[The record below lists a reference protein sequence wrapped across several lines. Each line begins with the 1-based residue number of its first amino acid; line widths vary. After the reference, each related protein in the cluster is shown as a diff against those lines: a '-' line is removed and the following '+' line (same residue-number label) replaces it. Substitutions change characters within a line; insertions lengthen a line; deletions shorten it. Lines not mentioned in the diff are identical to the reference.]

1 MAGAVA
7 NGYSDPKP
15 SVGDKFEWQPTFDA
29 LLEQTATTNIVD
41 ADWSILKDM
50 IKHKL
55 AETIT
60 NFLAMGPPWPLA
72 PEDALQARERAYDT
86 LDSFGGAPFTIQRL
100 CELTLYPR
108 RQYTSLPKYLR
119 AVNRVL
125 SVTSEQS
132 AFPEDAVDAA
142 APPLASTSATTLDM
156 TLGLVGQGL
165 IHPPIPPSSSASPS
179 PSSSPIATRRPSA
192 SPSLSGSPRSSPQVV
207 PLLSPI
213 PWLRSSKS
221 DTQSENGDV
230 DPLHLSS
237 PPPPQQQHPPTALP
251 STAAAGSELHLDV
264 TVPDVASHSE
274 TATPTG
280 GLVDEVD
287 PGSGGAETA
296 EPVALSSA
304 MSLSPERERSTA
316 DMTSGEPS
324 QGAAD
329 GGSDGAER
337 STASL
342 QERFI
347 RASSPKVEMPL
358 DPEEADE
365 RMKE

>member
-1 MAGAVA
+1 MLSRREKELTTRSIRFQGEVSPRRLSRGA
-7 NGYSDPKP
+7 
-15 SVGDKFEWQPTFDA
+15 
-29 LLEQTATTNIVD
+29 LEKLTT
-41 ADWSILKDM
+41 
-50 IKHKL
+50 KHR
-55 AETIT
+55 
-60 NFLAMGPPWPLA
+60 PRSP
-72 PEDALQARERAYDT
+72 
-86 LDSFGGAPFTIQRL
+86 PFTIQRL
-100 CELTLYPR
+100 CELALYPR

-125 SVTSEQS
+125 SVTSERS
-132 AFPEDAVDAA
+132 AFPEDAVDVA

-165 IHPPIPPSSSASPS
+165 IHPPIPSTATSSAFPSPSASPT
-179 PSSSPIATRRPSA
+179 ATRRPSA

-230 DPLHLSS
+230 DSLHLSS
-237 PPPPQQQHPPTALP
+237 PPPQHPPTALP
-251 STAAAGSELHLDV
+251 STAAAGSELHLDAAM
-264 TVPDVASHSE
+264 PDAASHPE

-304 MSLSPERERSTA
+304 MSLSPERERSAAATDVSSA
-316 DMTSGEPS
+316 GVSNEGAGE
-324 QGAAD
+324 A
-329 GGSDGAER
+329 SDGAER

-358 DPEEADE
+358 DPEETDD

>member
-1 MAGAVA
+1 M
-7 NGYSDPKP
+7 
-15 SVGDKFEWQPTFDA
+15 
-29 LLEQTATTNIVD
+29 
-41 ADWSILKDM
+41 
-50 IKHKL
+50 
-55 AETIT
+55 
-60 NFLAMGPPWPLA
+60 
-72 PEDALQARERAYDT
+72 
-86 LDSFGGAPFTIQRL
+86 
-100 CELTLYPR
+100 
-108 RQYTSLPKYLR
+108 
-119 AVNRVL
+119 NRVL
-125 SVTSEQS
+125 SVTSERS

-165 IHPPIPPSSSASPS
+165 IRAPIPPSSSASPS
-179 PSSSPIATRRPSA
+179 PSASPIATRRPSA

-213 PWLRSSKS
+213 PWLRSSSNKS

-264 TVPDVASHSE
+264 AVPDAASHPE

-304 MSLSPERERSTA
+304 MSLSPERERSAA
-316 DMTSGEPS
+316 DMTSGEFS
-324 QGAAD
+324 QGAA
-329 GGSDGAER
+329 GEGSDGAER

>member
-7 NGYSDPKP
+7 NGYSDRRP

-29 LLEQTATTNIVD
+29 LLEQTATTNVVD
-41 ADWSILKDM
+41 SDWSILKDM

-86 LDSFGGAPFTIQRL
+86 LDSFMGPPFTIQRL

-125 SVTSEQS
+125 SVTSERS
-132 AFPEDAVDAA
+132 AFPEDDVDNA
-142 APPLASTSATTLDM
+142 PLASTSATALDT

-165 IHPPIPPSSSASPS
+165 IHPPLPSSSTSA
-179 PSSSPIATRRPSA
+179 SPIATRRPSA

-213 PWLRSSKS
+213 PWLRTA

-237 PPPPQQQHPPTALP
+237 PRSTVSPQITPTSLP
-251 STAAAGSELHLDV
+251 STAAAGSELHLDA
-264 TVPDVASHSE
+264 TQPDVPSHPD

-304 MSLSPERERSTA
+304 MSLSPERERDRKLPEGQA
-316 DMTSGEPS
+316 GAVKDEP
-324 QGAAD
+324 
-329 GGSDGAER
+329 ER
-337 STASL
+337 TASL
-342 QERFI
+342 QERFT

-358 DPEEADE
+358 DPEESKRPAEEGDD

>member
-1 MAGAVA
+1 M
-7 NGYSDPKP
+7 
-15 SVGDKFEWQPTFDA
+15 
-29 LLEQTATTNIVD
+29 
-41 ADWSILKDM
+41 
-50 IKHKL
+50 
-55 AETIT
+55 
-60 NFLAMGPPWPLA
+60 
-72 PEDALQARERAYDT
+72 
-86 LDSFGGAPFTIQRL
+86 
-100 CELTLYPR
+100 
-108 RQYTSLPKYLR
+108 
-119 AVNRVL
+119 NRVL
-125 SVTSEQS
+125 SVTSERS

-142 APPLASTSATTLDM
+142 APPLASTSASTLDM

-165 IHPPIPPSSSASPS
+165 IHPPIPSSSSSSASAS
-179 PSSSPIATRRPSA
+179 PSASPIATRRPSA

-213 PWLRSSKS
+213 PWLRSSSSSSKS

-237 PPPPQQQHPPTALP
+237 PQQQHPPTALP
-251 STAAAGSELHLDV
+251 STAAAGSELHLDAAL
-264 TVPDVASHSE
+264 PDAASHPD

-304 MSLSPERERSTA
+304 MSLSPERERSA
-316 DMTSGEPS
+316 AGMSGELIN
-324 QGAAD
+324 QGAGEAGD
-329 GGSDGAER
+329 GPER
-337 STASL
+337 GTATSL

-347 RASSPKVEMPL
+347 RARSPKIEMPL
-358 DPEEADE
+358 DPEEADD

>member
-1 MAGAVA
+1 MAGAMA
-7 NGYSDPKP
+7 NGCSETKP
-15 SVGDKFEWQPTFDA
+15 PGPEKFEWQPPFDA
-29 LLEQTATTNIVD
+29 LLEQTATTNVVD
-41 ADWSILKDM
+41 AEWSDVREML
-50 IKHKL
+50 KHKL
-55 AETIT
+55 AEAIT

-86 LDSFGGAPFTIQRL
+86 LDSFTGPPFTIQRL
-100 CELTLYPR
+100 CELSLYPK
-108 RQYTSLPKYLR
+108 RQYKSLPKYLR

-125 SVTSEQS
+125 SVTSELS
-132 AFPEDAVDAA
+132 AFPEDHVDSAA
-142 APPLASTSATTLDM
+142 PLASTSATTLDM
-156 TLGLVGQGL
+156 TLGLVGQGV
-165 IHPPIPPSSSASPS
+165 IHPPVPSTSTSVSA
-179 PSSSPIATRRPSA
+179 SPIATRRPSA

-213 PWLRSSKS
+213 PWLTTS

-237 PPPPQQQHPPTALP
+237 PRSTASPQRVAVSLP
-251 STAAAGSELHLDV
+251 STAAAGTGLHLDV
-264 TVPDVASHSE
+264 ALPDAASHPD

-304 MSLSPERERSTA
+304 MSLSPDRERDRKLA
-316 DMTSGEPS
+316 DDEVEHDRGDRSKDEP
-324 QGAAD
+324 
-329 GGSDGAER
+329 ER
-337 STASL
+337 TASL
-342 QERFI
+342 QERFT

-358 DPEEADE
+358 DPEERRQVEEADD
-365 RMKE
+365 RMQA

>member
-1 MAGAVA
+1 M
-7 NGYSDPKP
+7 
-15 SVGDKFEWQPTFDA
+15 
-29 LLEQTATTNIVD
+29 
-41 ADWSILKDM
+41 
-50 IKHKL
+50 
-55 AETIT
+55 
-60 NFLAMGPPWPLA
+60 
-72 PEDALQARERAYDT
+72 
-86 LDSFGGAPFTIQRL
+86 

-125 SVTSEQS
+125 SVTSERS

-142 APPLASTSATTLDM
+142 APPLASTSASTLDM

-165 IHPPIPPSSSASPS
+165 IHPPIPSSSASPS

-213 PWLRSSKS
+213 PWLRSSSSSKS

-237 PPPPQQQHPPTALP
+237 PQQQHPPTALP
-251 STAAAGSELHLDV
+251 STAAAGSELHLDAAL
-264 TVPDVASHSE
+264 PDAASHPD

-316 DMTSGEPS
+316 DMSGELIN
-324 QGAAD
+324 QGAGEA
-329 GGSDGAER
+329 SDGPER
-337 STASL
+337 GTATSL

-347 RASSPKVEMPL
+347 RASSPKIEMPL
-358 DPEEADE
+358 DPEEADD